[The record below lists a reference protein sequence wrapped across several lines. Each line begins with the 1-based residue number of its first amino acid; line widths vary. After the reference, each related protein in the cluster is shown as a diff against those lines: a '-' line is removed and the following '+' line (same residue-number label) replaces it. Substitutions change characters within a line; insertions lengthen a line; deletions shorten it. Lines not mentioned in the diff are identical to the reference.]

1 MAYLTGSF
9 HMISHAKGESSTGLG
24 RWDGISLIADKKP
37 PPCAGWG
44 IPPWTQKILKY
55 ELKIIPEIDTCN
67 YNYIQMDEY
76 QQNGYTVVTMD
87 AYFLINDSCYRHSVK
102 NSICC
107 FPDLFS

>member
-1 MAYLTGSF
+1 M
-9 HMISHAKGESSTGLG
+9 
-24 RWDGISLIADKKP
+24 
-37 PPCAGWG
+37 
-44 IPPWTQKILKY
+44 
-55 ELKIIPEIDTCN
+55 DTCN

-107 FPDLFS
+107 FPDLFSQFRTKFLMALTKKQIYHKKKGDHFTFCM